1 MKKDIKAIVF
11 DMDDTLYPERDYIR
25 SGYRAVADFLADE
38 QNQAGEIFAILWDI
52 FSHDPR
58 EKVFDQVLTRLNIDP
73 DPLLITKLIALYREH
88 KPQICPL
95 PGVIEL
101 LAKLR
106 AGGYK
111 LGLISDGY
119 LPGQQYKLEAL
130 GLKECFDHI
139 IFTESLGR
147 ENWKPAPLAFE
158 MMARALDTTPGE
170 CLYIGD
176 NLKKDFISPNALGW
190 HTVCFRNEFQVH
202 FHHQPDPAGQPQH
215 YISDLSELLP
225 LVQGVLLQ

>member
-1 MKKDIKAIVF
+1 MIKDIKAIVF

-25 SGYRAVADFLADE
+25 SGYRAVADFLADNE
-38 QNQAGEIFAILWDI
+38 KQAGEIFAILWDI

-58 EKVFDQVLTRLNIDP
+58 EKVFDQVLTRLNITP
-73 DPLLITKLIALYREH
+73 DPQLITKLIGIYREH
-88 KPQICPL
+88 KPQISPL
-95 PGVIEL
+95 PGVVEL
-101 LAKLR
+101 LEKLR

-130 GLKECFDHI
+130 GVKDYFNHVV
-139 IFTESLGR
+139 FTESLGR
-147 ENWKPAPLAFE
+147 ENWKPAPLAYE
-158 MMARALDTTPGE
+158 MMARALAAAPAE

-190 HTVCFRNEFQVH
+190 KTICFRDEFQVH
-202 FHHQPDPAGQPQH
+202 FHHKPEPAGEPQQ
-215 YISDLSELLP
+215 YIYSLSELMP
-225 LVQGVLLQ
+225 LLTE